1 MNLTEKAAYIR
12 GLMEGMDLD
21 RDAKE
26 TKILT
31 AIVDLLDDMSLTVCD
46 LEDSQAELEDY
57 VEELDEDLG
66 SVEEELYGDDCDC
79 DCCDD
84 EDDGFHYKTEC
95 PNCGEE
101 LLIDMDIIKD
111 GQFECPN
118 CGEVIDFSDDEED
131 GCDCSCCDHDHDK
144 D

>member
-46 LEDSQAELEDY
+46 MEDSQAELEDY

-79 DCCDD
+79 CDD

-101 LLIDMDIIKD
+101 IEI
-111 GQFECPN
+111 E
-118 CGEVIDFSDDEED
+118 
-131 GCDCSCCDHDHDK
+131 CDCDCEECGK
-144 D
+144 EE